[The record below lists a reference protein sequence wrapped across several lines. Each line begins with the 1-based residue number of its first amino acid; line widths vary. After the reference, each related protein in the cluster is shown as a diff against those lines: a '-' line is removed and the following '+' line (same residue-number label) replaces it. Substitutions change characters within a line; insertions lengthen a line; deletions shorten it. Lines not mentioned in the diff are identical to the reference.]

1 MWTLA
6 LMAAAVAPVPIQS
19 ATLPLPPELRES
31 ASIVSMDEAGKV
43 TTLREGSGK
52 MVCIADPPGD
62 EDFDARCYHRDFI
75 SYLYR
80 SRQLAAEGVAY
91 EQLNAR
97 IEQELKAGTVHITMA
112 PTAGYRMY
120 GPITALTPDGT
131 GWTDKMSRWQSI
143 HVPRATA
150 EDMGFVLENKALMPY
165 VMSSGALWSHVMI
178 NSPPD
183 E

>member
-6 LMAAAVAPVPIQS
+6 LLAVAASAPPLES

-31 ASIVSMDEAGKV
+31 ASIVSVTTAGV
-43 TTLREGSGK
+43 TTLRQGTGK

-75 SYLYR
+75 PYLYR
-80 SRQLAAEGVAY
+80 SRQLAAEGVAD
-91 EQLNAR
+91 EAIDAR
-97 IEQELKAGTVHITMA
+97 IEQELKAGTLHMTMA

-120 GPITALTPDGT
+120 GPITALTKDGT

-143 HVPRATA
+143 HTPRATA
-150 EDMGFVLENKALMPY
+150 EDLGFITENKALMPF
-165 VMSSGALWSHVMI
+165 VMSSGSLWSHVMI

-183 E
+183 